1 VSVYVDT
8 SALLKWYVNEEG
20 SEDFEAFARE
30 EASLM
35 TSAISRIEF
44 ASALARRLRR
54 DELRPHH
61 ARSVI
66 SAFERDLVSGQV
78 FVQPVS
84 DTQVVRA
91 VELVEQLGRSKG
103 LRTLDALH
111 LAALT
116 IGKAEM
122 LATADHVM
130 AECAGVLGL
139 KTRIFG

>member
-1 VSVYVDT
+1 MSVYVDT

-20 SEDFEAFARE
+20 SEEFEVFVHE
-30 EASLM
+30 EASLV

-61 ARSVI
+61 ARSIV

-78 FVQPVS
+78 SVQPVS
-84 DTQVVRA
+84 DAQVVRA
-91 VELVEQLGRSKG
+91 VELVEQLGRTKG

-111 LAALT
+111 LASLT
-116 IGKAEM
+116 IAKAEM
-122 LATADHVM
+122 LATADRVM
-130 AECAGVLGL
+130 AECAGALGV